1 EAVSWVSGKPYL
13 FNGLFV
19 LLSLLLF
26 VYFLKTEEK
35 KYLYYFLVAAL
46 LTFVTE
52 KTRSAALPL
61 LAILSWVV
69 IDHRLKEKVSLLKIL
84 SIFGVLFLIIV
95 IILWPQLMLRIQNV
109 NSGVNASDSIFYN
122 PFFQYPTAMAK
133 YLQLIWV
140 PVDLTLYHT
149 MYVIPS
155 WVNWIILLI
164 YLTMVVWFWF
174 KDKKMFFALAFIF
187 LATAPSMA
195 PVKISWLVAERY
207 VFLGSAGFAI
217 FLAMILEKISKKSKP
232 LSIILLVILVAVYSI
247 RVFLRNIDWQT
258 NHKLWVNT
266 CQVSPNSHNAW
277 NNIGDDYDKLGQYE
291 NAIKGFTQSTV
302 VKANY
307 ADAFHNRANIFYKM
321 GRLDLAQDSYRT
333 ALHFNPALYQTYLS
347 LIQIDLMQKRF
358 DLAMS
363 DLAMY
368 KQYGPNDVQTAYVE
382 AVVDAESGKIKEAK
396 EILEAI
402 LRVAPDYVQAKNL
415 YEALRNK

>member
-1 EAVSWVSGKPYL
+1 
-13 FNGLFV
+13 
-19 LLSLLLF
+19 
-26 VYFLKTEEK
+26 

-133 YLQLIWV
+133 YLQLIWA

-207 VFLGSAGFAI
+207 VFLGSAGFAM

-232 LSIILLVILVAVYSI
+232 LSIILLVILVAVYSVRI
-247 RVFLRNIDWQT
+247 FFRNIDWQT

-333 ALHFNPALYQTYLS
+333 ALHYNPALYQTYLS
-347 LIQIDLMQKRF
+347 LIQIDLMQKRL

-382 AVVDAESGKIKEAK
+382 AVVDAEAGKIKEAK